1 MNITYNNITIPFYGK
16 HLLDLI
22 ETSPYKDRAK
32 RDVALDENGIPK
44 TIVASLSGGCD
55 SAAALYLTAKHF
67 HNVDIY
73 PLTFR
78 DVHAPKDADAA
89 AEIVE
94 FIKNKF
100 PFANIRKHTII
111 DFDDKDP
118 IHYEK
123 AQRFID
129 TRPEYK
135 TLNLQQMSKCNQI
148 DDGSDEFM
156 ASLDRPL
163 RLDGMSANPPMKVRK
178 KFSNYAMRK
187 FPNIKFDEKNI
198 IRIRGE
204 ARRDV
209 ENEPELKYNVYKPW
223 VNQSKRFIASIY
235 KEEGLLYDLYP
246 ITRSCVGGPNQTNNF
261 TEWCWQ
267 CFWCYEKAWAFDPY
281 LNYSDN
287 LR

>member
-22 ETSPYKDRAK
+22 ETSPYRDRAK

-67 HNVDIY
+67 HKIDIY

-89 AEIVE
+89 VEIVK
-94 FIKNKF
+94 FIKNRF
-100 PFANIRKHTII
+100 PEATIHEQTII
-111 DFDDKDP
+111 DYDDKDP
-118 IHYEK
+118 VHYVK
-123 AQRFID
+123 AQKMID
-129 TRPEYK
+129 ERPEYK
-135 TLNLQQMSKCNQI
+135 TMNVQQMSKCNQI
-148 DDGSDEFM
+148 DDGSDAFM
-156 ASLDRPL
+156 ARLDRPL
-163 RLDGMSANPPMKVRK
+163 RLDGMSANPPIEVRA
-178 KFSNYAMRK
+178 KFSDYAMKK
-187 FPNIKFDEKNI
+187 FPNIRFDEKNI
-198 IRIRGE
+198 ARIRGE

-209 ENEPELKYNVYKPW
+209 VDEPELKYNVYKPW
-223 VNQSKRFIASIY
+223 VNQSKKFIASIY
-235 KEEGLLYDLYP
+235 KEEGLMEELYP

-267 CFWCYEKAWAFDPY
+267 CFWCYEKAWAFD
-281 LNYSDN
+281 LLKD
-287 LR
+287 

>member
-16 HLLDLI
+16 HLLDLM
-22 ETSPYKDRAK
+22 ESSPYRDRAK
-32 RDVALDENGIPK
+32 ADVALDEDGIPK

-67 HNVDIY
+67 HNIDIY

-118 IHYEK
+118 IHHEK
-123 AQRFID
+123 AQKFID

-156 ASLDRPL
+156 ARLDRPL
-163 RLDGMSANPPMKVRK
+163 RLDGMSANPPMEVRK
-178 KFSNYAMRK
+178 QFSNYAIKK

-198 IRIRGE
+198 ARIRGE
-204 ARRDV
+204 ARRDTGGV
-209 ENEPELKYNVYKPW
+209 EPELKYNVYKPW
-223 VNQSKRFIASIY
+223 VNQSKKFIASIY
-235 KEEGLLYDLYP
+235 KEEGLMKDLYP

-267 CFWCYEKAWAFDPY
+267 CFWCYEKAWAFD
-281 LNYSDN
+281 L
-287 LR
+287 L